1 MRIKQKQ
8 HQGQCWV
15 STRDKLPFI
24 TEYTVILKTAQKC
37 TLLPVSCLVNRCIEL
52 FKTTGRIKDERRG
65 FSADTVT
72 R

>member
-8 HQGQCWV
+8 HRRQYWV

-24 TEYTVILKTAQKC
+24 SEYTVILKTAQKY
-37 TLLPVSCLVNRCIEL
+37 TLLPVSCLVNGCIEL
-52 FKTTGRIKDERRG
+52 FKTTGRIKDGRRG

-72 R
+72 L